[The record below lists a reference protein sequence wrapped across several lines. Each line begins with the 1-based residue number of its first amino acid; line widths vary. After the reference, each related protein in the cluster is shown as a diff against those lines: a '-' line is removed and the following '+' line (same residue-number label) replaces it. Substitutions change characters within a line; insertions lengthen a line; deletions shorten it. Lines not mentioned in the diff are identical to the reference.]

1 MKQDQIDVRGI
12 VQLGGSELAKCQH
25 NPSASRHA
33 GCRDHRLVGDLATP
47 RRPSEQICH
56 GRTKRAFCGIAQP
69 DHLCF
74 DRCGPGHIGKGD
86 GKRALLAK
94 PPDRLDHR
102 VIVAD
107 FECLCLKVCHG
118 RGDHIAVT
126 AGQDILDDMRM
137 RARQPLKVARM
148 GENSS
153 DLRGVELA
161 AVRHMATSPFCQF
174 GQDAGMRIQRARRAG
189 NKPV

>member
-1 MKQDQIDVRGI
+1 
-12 VQLGGSELAKCQH
+12 
-25 NPSASRHA
+25 
-33 GCRDHRLVGDLATP
+33 
-47 RRPSEQICH
+47 
-56 GRTKRAFCGIAQP
+56 
-69 DHLCF
+69 
-74 DRCGPGHIGKGD
+74 
-86 GKRALLAK
+86 
-94 PPDRLDHR
+94 
-102 VIVAD
+102 
-107 FECLCLKVCHG
+107 
-118 RGDHIAVT
+118 
-126 AGQDILDDMRM
+126 M